1 MWYYYNTKTT
11 NIYLK
16 NKINY
21 NKNTRS
27 RNNITIINRVINL
40 EKKNP
45 YRKRLLLLLVIVG
58 MDFFFFRL
66 FF

>member
-45 YRKRLLLLLVIVG
+45 YSKRLLLFEEITTS
-58 MDFFFFRL
+58 
-66 FF
+66 